1 MVRGSARLSSLYSK
15 STTFE
20 RSVSPRFEWGGIGM
34 GMVRKNRARGSR
46 RADPH
51 SQQPGEKTR
60 RGTRQKTEPWCQ
72 SPTAKR
78 NHLERPRLRNPSHPK
93 PPRGRPLRNC
103 PEPGWSFGMPRERF
117 EKQSGPKQARAAKSG
132 VSGPGSGDSAKA
144 GAQRRAHPS
153 RQEFEADRRWD
164 HPGRIADG

>member
-72 SPTAKR
+72 SPTARR
-78 NHLERPRLRNPSHPK
+78 NHLERPRLRNRLTPNRHGADHSGTARNRGGRLGCPANGLK
-93 PPRGRPLRNC
+93 SKAGPNRRGPRKVVC
-103 PEPGWSFGMPRERF
+103 PG
-117 EKQSGPKQARAAKSG
+117 QARAI
-132 VSGPGSGDSAKA
+132 PP
-144 GAQRRAHPS
+144 RRVHNVELTLAARS
-153 RQEFEADRRWD
+153 
-164 HPGRIADG
+164 